1 MRSYLE
7 LAKLHSRH
15 KRRQSYMT
23 IACIFLAVFLVTS
36 VFSMV
41 DFEYMHM
48 SENMIRSHGNWHI
61 LLKNI
66 SANEMNEVLKE
77 ADIEESCCYDTLNYN
92 LDEDYL
98 LDGHMLCIVGTEPAF
113 MEMVPGSLLE
123 GHFPEDD
130 SEVLLSLNAKDVFGY
145 SIGDKVVFDT
155 PDGEHTYTICGFII
169 DTSIS
174 LSQDAILSILNY
186 ETFDKITANGIDN
199 EPVYYIRFKKSFHI
213 KDDIARLKKA
223 YGLTDENVSENTA
236 ILGLMGIS
244 TNSYIVGLYGIAGI
258 LVVLVILA
266 GIFMI
271 SGSMSAN
278 ISERTQYFGMLRCI
292 GTSKSQV
299 RHIVRREALKW
310 LKLAIPTG
318 ICASMLACWG
328 ICAVLAY
335 GIGGEWE
342 NMPVGKISFIGI
354 ALGIMVGIITVL
366 ISAEAPAR
374 KASKVSPIKA
384 VAGEQTVVFNNSAKI
399 VTDVETSL
407 GVYHAVKKK
416 KNVILIS
423 GSFALSI
430 ILFLMC
436 SAMIDWINTS
446 LTTTKS
452 YTPQV
457 SIYRRDYGAVFN
469 QEFAQKI
476 REITGVKNVYGRMHV
491 LADVE
496 TNTGIRQ
503 IDLISYDAL
512 QLEWAKEDLIRGGN
526 IESVKNEIGSV
537 IVVYDQNHIIN
548 IGDCYTLN
556 GNELHVAAV
565 ISDNPFS
572 TTDSL
577 TVICSEETFTEYV
590 GETEYS
596 VIDIQLEKDAGDD
609 TINSIRAMID
619 DDLVLSD
626 RRAINLE
633 ANSTYYAFSLLVY
646 TFLGILG
653 LIAALNIINSITMS
667 VSSRS
672 RQYGMMR
679 AIGLENH
686 QLKKMILAEAMTL
699 AVVGCFAGCVPGTL
713 LHAWFYKTAISS
725 YYGTEW
731 QFPVIELCI
740 IVALVFGSAMAAVY
754 FPLKRFEK
762 KTITELI
769 G

>member
-1 MRSYLE
+1 MRNYLE

-15 KRRQSYMT
+15 YRRQSYMT

-77 ADIEESCCYDTLNYN
+77 ADIEECCCYDILNYN

-123 GHFPEDD
+123 GHFPESD

-155 PDGEHTYTICGFII
+155 PDGEHIYTISGFIF
-169 DTSIS
+169 DTSRS

-186 ETFDKITANGIDN
+186 ETFDKITVNGIDN

-223 YGLTDENVSENTA
+223 YGLTDENISENTA

-244 TNSYIVGLYGIAGI
+244 TNSYIVGLYEIAGI

-271 SGSMSAN
+271 SGSMNAN

-299 RHIVRREALKW
+299 RHIVRCEALNW
-310 LKLAIPTG
+310 LKFAIPPG
-318 ICASMLACWG
+318 ICVSILTCWG

-342 NMPVGKISFIGI
+342 NMPVGKISFTGI
-354 ALGIMVGIITVL
+354 ALGIIVGIITVL

-384 VAGEQTVVFNNSAKI
+384 VAGEQTVFFKNSARI
-399 VTDVETSL
+399 VTDIETSL

-416 KNVILIS
+416 KNIILIS

-436 SAMIDWINTS
+436 SVMIDWINTA
-446 LTTTKS
+446 LTTTKP

-457 SIYRRDYGAVFN
+457 SVYRKDYGAVLS
-469 QEFAQKI
+469 QEFAQKMRKI
-476 REITGVKNVYGRMHV
+476 NGVKNVYGRMNI

-496 TNTGIRQ
+496 SNTDIRQ
-503 IDLISYDAL
+503 IDLISYDDL
-512 QLEWAKEDLIRGGN
+512 QFEWAKEDLIRGGN
-526 IESVKNEIGSV
+526 IENVKNEIGSV
-537 IVVYDQNHIIN
+537 IVIYNKNHNIN
-548 IGDCYTLN
+548 LGDCYTLN
-556 GNELHVAAV
+556 GNELKVVA
-565 ISDNPFS
+565 ITSDNPFS
-572 TTDSL
+572 STDIL

-609 TINSIRAMID
+609 TVNSIRAMID
-619 DDLVLSD
+619 DDLILSD

-633 ANSTYYAFSLLVY
+633 TNSTYYAFSLLVY

-653 LIAALNIINSITMS
+653 LIAALNIINSISMS

-679 AIGLENH
+679 AIGLDDH
-686 QLKKMILAEAMTL
+686 QLRKMILAEAMTL
-699 AVVGCFAGCVPGTL
+699 AIVGCFVGCVPGTM
-713 LHAWFYKTAISS
+713 LHAWFYKIAISS

-740 IVALVFGSAMAAVY
+740 IVVLVLVSAIVAVY
-754 FPLKRFEK
+754 FPLKRFKE
-762 KTITELI
+762 KTITGLI

>member
-15 KRRQSYMT
+15 NRRQSYMT

-186 ETFDKITANGIDN
+186 ETFDKITVNGIDN

-223 YGLTDENVSENTA
+223 YGLTDENISENTA

-271 SGSMSAN
+271 SGSMNAN

-342 NMPVGKISFIGI
+342 NMPVGKISFTGI

-416 KNVILIS
+416 KNLLLIS

-436 SAMIDWINTS
+436 SVMIDWINTS

-496 TNTGIRQ
+496 TNTGIKH
-503 IDLISYDAL
+503 IDLISYDDL

-537 IVVYDQNHIIN
+537 IVVYDQNHSIN
-548 IGDCYTLN
+548 IGDCYKLN

-609 TINSIRAMID
+609 TINNIRAMID

-731 QFPVIELCI
+731 QFPAIELCI